1 MGNPDDSAAWAA
13 DDRRC
18 KMRSATCVDVYCRQ
32 VYRVEGAQ
40 RERRDRGH
48 RRRYRIHQETSA
60 RSLAAMLS
68 GFAPLLACRARRF
81 AGPSSWVAQPCP
93 GPTKPSNPTTARW
106 CCGATAPRV
115 AVANPRC
122 PQCTAKTARTRAGS
136 SWGGRV
142 RACRTRTRTR
152 RGRLG
157 RRDSRHGRRPRR
169 PPAGHCGP
177 FPPAAPSPWPGA
189 RFSRWPPAC
198 PPWGTEQHDPISRA
212 RSSAVFP
219 GAQNFVLAIAGGCQ
233 ATFDDLRLSG
243 RDWGFRT
250 TDGAAPVRWWRR
262 SRTCPTPTSSD
273 VRVRAT
279 SADSPRPARSRC
291 FSGKRCETR

>member
-60 RSLAAMLS
+60 RSLAAMPS

-122 PQCTAKTARTRAGS
+122 PQCTAKTTRTRAGS

-212 RSSAVFP
+212 RGWPPDRRRSFP
-219 GAQNFVLAIAGGCQ
+219 ARRTSCSPSRAAARRPSTTCACPGG
-233 ATFDDLRLSG
+233 TGVSG
-243 RDWGFRT
+243 RPT
-250 TDGAAPVRWWRR
+250 ARR
-262 SRTCPTPTSSD
+262 RCGGGGGL
-273 VRVRAT
+273 A
-279 SADSPRPARSRC
+279 PARRRRRRM
-291 FSGKRCETR
+291 SG